1 MTITK
6 KISQLPAATTP
17 LTGAE
22 EVPLVQG
29 GITKRVAA
37 AALGGGQTVS
47 VTQFGAKGD
56 GVTNDTAAIQA
67 AIDAVYNAGG
77 GTVVIPE
84 GTFMVSSIV
93 RNWTSPI
100 TVNIQGSGKRS
111 TILKKIDATTTPIL
125 DLSGIATMLEPYSK
139 ISDLEISGN
148 GSGCD
153 GFRATNFGRWVI
165 SDVFI
170 SGCNRGLYCRGGL
183 VFDAYDCTLQANA
196 YGYYCEKSA
205 NNVYSNLV
213 TFYGGQF
220 SGNTT
225 WGLYIGQASG
235 VHIVGTDISFN
246 GTSGDVNTGGI
257 YYDASMD
264 DEIGYAVASIKNAW
278 FEGNFGNGIKT
289 GAVGGLH
296 FSLRDTTL
304 AGNFNPVTIGAIAM
318 SEIVNCFAGSATD
331 TIVVGAT
338 RSIIENCVFYA
349 LNDSSTYYHHLNV
362 VGNAYNEINQTN
374 ARRDVICGTERFV
387 QGSAAALT
395 AGNPQDF
402 VNFLFGTG
410 QQQFWCQNVK
420 NLSLGPAAIGFYGA
434 SPQTKPT
441 ITGSRGGNAALAS
454 LLTAL
459 ATLGLIVDSSS

>member
-17 LTGAE
+17 LTGSE

-183 VFDAYDCTLQANA
+183 VFDAYDCTFQANA

-235 VHIVGTDISFN
+235 VHIVAGVVHCHIS
-246 GTSGDVNTGGI
+246 VKL
-257 YYDASMD
+257 
-264 DEIGYAVASIKNAW
+264 SIAK
-278 FEGNFGNGIKT
+278 
-289 GAVGGLH
+289 
-296 FSLRDTTL
+296 
-304 AGNFNPVTIGAIAM
+304 
-318 SEIVNCFAGSATD
+318 
-331 TIVVGAT
+331 
-338 RSIIENCVFYA
+338 
-349 LNDSSTYYHHLNV
+349 
-362 VGNAYNEINQTN
+362 
-374 ARRDVICGTERFV
+374 
-387 QGSAAALT
+387 
-395 AGNPQDF
+395 
-402 VNFLFGTG
+402 
-410 QQQFWCQNVK
+410 
-420 NLSLGPAAIGFYGA
+420 
-434 SPQTKPT
+434 
-441 ITGSRGGNAALAS
+441 
-454 LLTAL
+454 
-459 ATLGLIVDSSS
+459 